1 MQKERGQVNE
11 IEKQINQE
19 FPEQP
24 RKRKSNVE
32 CSTRVGDAKEVELK
46 VIADDFEEFKL
57 FLNNSYNANEFYV
70 RDIVGLATYVID
82 EFSLRRHIDFVPGI
96 VNEMWDIMGE
106 SGKAVHKSI
115 LWIIEAIKTSYQKA
129 VAFINGILK
138 VWSYASKTNTSK
150 LQLTQNKIL
159 CTLTGANRRTII
171 PDLHTMTNCRQLQE
185 IYHDRNKKFYDKT
198 ETHENELVRR
208 LGQYDPT
215 EPRHKRPR
223 LAYLST

>member
-1 MQKERGQVNE
+1 MHGADRRAPDCMPFED
-11 IEKQINQE
+11 
-19 FPEQP
+19 
-24 RKRKSNVE
+24 KS
-32 CSTRVGDAKEVELK
+32 ELK

-138 VWSYASKTNTSK
+138 DGKRSQKHTIKAGVLQGSK
-150 LQLTQNKIL
+150 LAPHLYNIYVADIPTHDQVQNDSGIADNLTNLPIPSSFQPK
-159 CTLTGANRRTII
+159 
-171 PDLHTMTNCRQLQE
+171 PDLH
-185 IYHDRNKKFYDKT
+185 
-198 ETHENELVRR
+198 
-208 LGQYDPT
+208 
-215 EPRHKRPR
+215 
-223 LAYLST
+223 A

>member
-1 MQKERGQVNE
+1 MLR
-11 IEKQINQE
+11 
-19 FPEQP
+19 
-24 RKRKSNVE
+24 
-32 CSTRVGDAKEVELK
+32 ELK

-138 VWSYASKTNTSK
+138 VEQQPY
-150 LQLTQNKIL
+150 
-159 CTLTGANRRTII
+159 GANS
-171 PDLHTMTNCRQLQE
+171 L
-185 IYHDRNKKFYDKT
+185 
-198 ETHENELVRR
+198 
-208 LGQYDPT
+208 
-215 EPRHKRPR
+215 
-223 LAYLST
+223 